1 MRSPAPE
8 SVSQCWEAEAS
19 RAPPVPPWP
28 PRAQAPVL
36 MERLGQRGRRGAGP
50 VATREVRTQTLS
62 SAPAGR
68 PHRSP
73 LASPSEDGAVT
84 ERLHAA
90 PHVDGRADVPCGRR
104 REPPGTTDAGS
115 GPAPSARRPPQ
126 PAVLPGA
133 TREGRVLQHS
143 ILVSF
148 FTEAPGSQQRLNASP
163 REPRASV
170 WVQPGAPGRVHCG
183 SHAAVPAR
191 GSISTQSRA
200 VRRLGPPGGP
210 RRSGWGGSSSS
221 LEPGVP
227 PRPGPRTR
235 ALDIEDVA

>member
-1 MRSPAPE
+1 MLAPSP
-8 SVSQCWEAEAS
+8 
-19 RAPPVPPWP
+19 
-28 PRAQAPVL
+28 
-36 MERLGQRGRRGAGP
+36 RGRSGHKHAAAPRPAGP
-50 VATREVRTQTLS
+50 TGLPS
-62 SAPAGR
+62 
-68 PHRSP
+68 HRR
-73 LASPSEDGAVT
+73 SEDGAVT

-133 TREGRVLQHS
+133 TREGRVLRHS

-148 FTEAPGSQQRLNASP
+148 FTEAPGSQRRLNASP
-163 REPRASV
+163 REPRASA

-183 SHAAVPAR
+183 SHAAVRAR

-200 VRRLGPPGGP
+200 VRRLGPPGRP